1 MREIK
6 ILTLSLRNFKGCET
20 LTLDFGGQSAS
31 IYGDNATGKTTIYDA
46 LTWLLFGK
54 DSRGRGDFEIKPL
67 GPDNKVKDH
76 AAVTSVEAALL
87 TDGIETR
94 LKKTYF
100 EKWSTKRGSA
110 TETYDGNT
118 SEYFV
123 DEVPVKKYEFEQR
136 VGSIV
141 DEELFRVL
149 TNVSWFCEG
158 LDWKSRRKALFQ
170 VCEVPDD
177 RLIMAEN
184 PQFSSL
190 LDSAGALS
198 LDDYK
203 KKLTAQRKALNG
215 ARNTVPARLDEQ
227 RRIID
232 SLSTMDF
239 EEVREQRSAKSAQ
252 MDQLTLSIEPDPRY
266 LSDYDSFYEAISAPV
281 DYHTIT
287 MPHGQTDMSYKAK
300 VVSGSH
306 KLRGKI
312 NGKRYYYGLQVQ
324 FQPLAPQREP
334 S

>member
-6 ILTLSLRNFKGCET
+6 ILTLSLRNFKGCEA
-20 LTLDFGGQSAS
+20 LTLEFDGKSAS

-67 GPDNKVKDH
+67 GLDNKVRDH
-76 AAVTSVEAALL
+76 AAVTSVEASLL
-87 TDGIETR
+87 ADGFDTK

-123 DEVPVKKYEFEQR
+123 DDVPVKKYEFEQR

-149 TNVSWFCEG
+149 ANVSWFCEG
-158 LDWKSRRKALFQ
+158 LDWKSRRKTLFE

-177 RLIMAEN
+177 RTIMAEN
-184 PQFSSL
+184 PQFSGL

-232 SLSTMDF
+232 SLSTIDF
-239 EEVREQRSAKSAQ
+239 EEVREQRAGKSAQ
-252 MDQLTLSIEPDPRY
+252 MDQLTGELLKLD
-266 LSDYDSFYEAISAPV
+266 
-281 DYHTIT
+281 
-287 MPHGQTDMSYKAK
+287 HGALLD
-300 VVSGSH
+300 
-306 KLRGKI
+306 
-312 NGKRYYYGLQVQ
+312 N
-324 FQPLAPQREP
+324 
-334 S
+334 